1 MNINEIEDLVCFNYS
16 FGVSIEETLKEIDR
30 MDLLYM
36 FLNCFN

>member
-1 MNINEIEDLVCFNYS
+1 MDINEIEDLVCWNQS
-16 FGVSIEETLKEIDR
+16 FGVAAEETLKEIDR